1 MKDHFNFDVPL
12 KNFFFKDFN
21 VETTGGLVGTCLVV
35 GAMTFLLEG
44 AKMLMLYWS
53 ARIKQNPLTYGLTD
67 FEDDNDRDD
76 LTASLMIPASLEQIR
91 SRRVKYH
98 CLGLLTH
105 IINLLMGYIIMLAV
119 MTYNVW
125 ITIGV
130 IAGSGIGFY
139 IFGALGSNMQAKYA
153 GLTPSLEEPS
163 NFQINLAA
171 PEEQH
176 I

>member
-1 MKDHFNFDVPL
+1 MGHFNFDAPL
-12 KNFFFKDFN
+12 KNLFFKGLDVDN
-21 VETTGGLVGTCLVV
+21 TSSLVGACLVI
-35 GAMTFLLEG
+35 GSLTFLLEG

-67 FEDDNDRDD
+67 TDDLDDRDD

-91 SRRVKYH
+91 SRRIKYH
-98 CLGLLTH
+98 CLGMLTH
-105 IINLLMGYIIMLAV
+105 TFNLITGYILMLAV

-130 IAGSGIGFY
+130 IVGSGLGFF
-139 IFGALGSNMQAKYA
+139 IFGALGKNIQVKYA
-153 GLTPSLEEPS
+153 GLKPSIEES
-163 NFQINLAA
+163 SHYQINLAVS
-171 PEEQH
+171 EEQH

>member
-1 MKDHFNFDVPL
+1 MKDHFNFEGSL
-12 KNFFFKDFN
+12 KNFFFKGLD
-21 VETTGGLVGTCLVV
+21 VESTSALVVTCLVV

-53 ARIKQNPLTYGLTD
+53 ARIAQNPLTYGFTD
-67 FEDDNDRDD
+67 TEDLDDRDD
-76 LTASLMIPASLEQIR
+76 LTASLMIPSSLEQIR
-91 SRRVKYH
+91 SRRIKYH
-98 CLGLLTH
+98 CLGMLTHTFNLLT
-105 IINLLMGYIIMLAV
+105 GYIIMLAV

-130 IAGSGIGFY
+130 IAGSGVGFF
-139 IFGALGSNMQAKYA
+139 IFGGLRSNMQTKYE
-153 GLTPSLEEPS
+153 GLKSSIENTS
-163 NFQINLAA
+163 NFQINLVV

>member
-1 MKDHFNFDVPL
+1 MTGHFNFHTPL
-12 KNFFFKDFN
+12 NNFIFKGLN
-21 VETTGGLVGTCLVV
+21 VENTSGLVVTCLVV

-44 AKMLMLYWS
+44 AKMLMMYWS
-53 ARIKQNPLTYGLTD
+53 VRIKQNPLTYGLTD
-67 FEDDNDRDD
+67 TEDLDERDD

-91 SRRVKYH
+91 SRRIKYH

-105 IINLLMGYIIMLAV
+105 IFNLIIGYILMLAV

-130 IAGSGIGFY
+130 IVGSGVGFFT
-139 IFGALGSNMQAKYA
+139 FGVLGNKIQAKYA
-153 GLTPSLEEPS
+153 GMAPSIEDPS
-163 NFQINLAA
+163 NYQINMAV